1 MNMQGSTLHTG
12 QNQKSSVNIDWS
24 MVDAVLVSKWCTT
37 KIKVR
42 EKTKHTMCPR
52 LGSLEEVQIPLLDD
66 QRHCDTVLSTKTF
79 F

>member
-1 MNMQGSTLHTG
+1 ML
-12 QNQKSSVNIDWS
+12 
-24 MVDAVLVSKWCTT
+24 VLVSKWCTT

-79 F
+79 FKKLSNFVDYKTFL